1 VKPRVLFL
9 DHVAVLGGAELSLL
23 DIAAA
28 WGPTATAVLLEDG
41 PFRARL
47 DAAGVHT
54 QVIETGSAVRAVR
67 RDAPAPFLATSLE
80 VLRVA
85 RQVARLARNHD
96 LIYAN
101 SQKAMVI
108 GALAGVF
115 ARRPVLWHLR
125 DILHNADFNPRN
137 VRVAV
142 ILANRVAARVVTN
155 SRATAEAFRM
165 VGGNAAKT
173 RVVHNGIA
181 PAPFCA
187 VTPEDIATGRAELR
201 LPTATVVGVFGRLA
215 PWKGQH
221 VLLEAMPQLPGV
233 HALLVGSALFGEKS
247 YVEHLHKLTRD
258 LDVADRVHFLGFRSD
273 IPRLMGLTDAV
284 VHTSISP
291 EPFGRVIVEGM
302 LAARPVVATRAG
314 GALEIVEDG
323 VTGQLVTPGDARE
336 LAAAIRHVT
345 SSSTAPIIGSAG
357 RARAKEH
364 FSLEA
369 MLSGVSEQIHEVAL
383 R

>member
-1 VKPRVLFL
+1 MKPRVLFL

-23 DIAAA
+23 DIVAA
-28 WGPTATAVLLEDG
+28 WGPTATTVLLEDG
-41 PFRARL
+41 PFRGRL
-47 DAAGVHT
+47 EEAGVRT
-54 QVIETGSAVRAVR
+54 LIVETGSAVRKVR
-67 RDAPAPFLATSLE
+67 RDTPAPLLATSIE

-85 RQVARLARNHD
+85 RQVARLARSHD

-125 DILHNADFNPRN
+125 DILHHADFNPRN

-155 SRATAEAFRM
+155 SRATAEAFRV
-165 VGGNAAKT
+165 VGGKAAKT
-173 RVVHNGIA
+173 RVVHNGIDS
-181 PAPFCA
+181 APFGA
-187 VTPEDIATGRAELR
+187 VTPEDIAGARAELR
-201 LPTATVVGVFGRLA
+201 LPAAPVVGVFGRLA

-221 VLLEAMPQLPGV
+221 VLLEALPQLPGV
-233 HALLVGSALFGEKS
+233 NALLVGSALFGEQA
-247 YVEHLHKLTRD
+247 YVDRLHTLARD
-258 LDVADRVHFLGFRSD
+258 LGVAERVHFIGFRSD
-273 IPRLMGLTDAV
+273 IPRLMALTDAV

-302 LAARPVVATRAG
+302 LAGRPVVATRAG
-314 GALEIVEDG
+314 GALEIIQDG
-323 VTGQLVTPGDARE
+323 ITGKFVTPGDSEE
-336 LAAAIRHVT
+336 LAAAIRQVIVQPA
-345 SSSTAPIIGSAG
+345 SASLGSAG

-364 FSLEA
+364 FSLES
-369 MLSGVSEQIHEVAL
+369 MLSRIGEEIHEVT
-383 R
+383 RR

>member
-1 VKPRVLFL
+1 MKPRVLFL

-23 DIAAA
+23 DIVAS
-28 WGPTATAVLLEDG
+28 WGPTATVVLLEDG
-41 PFRARL
+41 PFHVRL
-47 DAAGVHT
+47 DAAGVRT
-54 QVIETGSAVRAVR
+54 QVIETGSAVRTVR
-67 RDAPAPFLATSLE
+67 RDAPAPLLATAVE
-80 VLRVA
+80 VVRVA
-85 RQVARLARNHD
+85 RRVAHLARSHD

-125 DILHNADFNPRN
+125 DILHHADFSARN

-155 SRATAEAFRM
+155 SRATAEAFRV
-165 VGGNAAKT
+165 VGGNTAKT

-181 PAPFCA
+181 SAPFCS
-187 VTPEDIATGRAELR
+187 VTPEDITLARAELR
-201 LPTATVVGVFGRLA
+201 LPAATVVGVFGRLA

-221 VLLEAMPQLPGV
+221 VLLEALPQLPGV
-233 HALLVGSALFGEKS
+233 HALLVGSALFGEQS
-247 YVEHLHKLTRD
+247 YVERLHTLARD
-258 LDVADRVHFLGFRSD
+258 LGVADRVHFLGFRSD

-291 EPFGRVIVEGM
+291 EPFGRVLVEGM
-302 LAARPVVATRAG
+302 LACRPVVATRAG

-323 VTGQLVTPGDARE
+323 VTGHLVSPGDALE
-336 LAAAIRHVT
+336 LAAAIRAVT
-345 SSSTAPIIGSAG
+345 SPPLGAALGSAG
-357 RARAKEH
+357 RARAQEH
-364 FSLEA
+364 FSLES
-369 MLSGVSEQIHEVAL
+369 MLARVAEQIHEVAL

>member
-187 VTPEDIATGRAELR
+187 VTPEDIATARAELR

>member
-1 VKPRVLFL
+1 MRPRVLFL

-41 PFRARL
+41 PFRGRL
-47 DAAGVHT
+47 EAAGVRT
-54 QVIETGSAVRAVR
+54 LIVETGPALRTVR
-67 RDAPAPFLATSLE
+67 RDAPAPFLATAAE
-80 VLRVA
+80 VVRVA
-85 RQVARLARNHD
+85 RRVARLARGHD

-125 DILHNADFNPRN
+125 DILHHADFDPRN

-155 SRATAEAFRM
+155 SRATADAFRV

-173 RVVHNGIA
+173 RVIHNGIA
-181 PAPFCA
+181 SAPFCA
-187 VTPEDIATGRAELR
+187 VTPEDIARIHAELH
-201 LPTATVVGVFGRLA
+201 LPGSTVVGVFGRLA

-221 VLLEAMPQLPGV
+221 VLLEALPQLPGV
-233 HALLVGSALFGEKS
+233 HALLVGSALFGEQS
-247 YVEHLHKLTRD
+247 YVDRLHTMARD
-258 LDVADRVHFLGFRSD
+258 LEIADRVHFLGFRSD
-273 IPRLMGLTDAV
+273 IPLLMGLTDAV

-302 LAARPVVATRAG
+302 LAGRPVVATRAG
-314 GALEIVEDG
+314 GAVEIVEDG
-323 VTGQLVTPGDARE
+323 VTGQLVSPGDVRE

-345 SSSTAPIIGSAG
+345 SSPACLAFGSAG

-364 FSLEA
+364 FSLES
-369 MLSGVSEQIHEVAL
+369 MLARIDEQIHELAL